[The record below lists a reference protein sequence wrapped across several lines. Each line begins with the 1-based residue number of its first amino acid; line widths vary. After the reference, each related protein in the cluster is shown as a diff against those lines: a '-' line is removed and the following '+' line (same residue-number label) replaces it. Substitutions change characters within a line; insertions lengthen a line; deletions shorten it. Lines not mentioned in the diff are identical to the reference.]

1 MRRITLLLFFLTLR
15 AAAQQPSTVQ
25 GIVVDALTNNPI
37 ARASIELRDLGG
49 DANPV
54 TRPGGVDPIT
64 AGYPGLTS
72 ENGQFVLRNI
82 PPGRYSLVASH
93 TGYVH
98 GEYGQHGPNGK
109 ALVLTV
115 PSGQSISGI
124 RLVMMPNAAIAGHAY
139 DSKGAPLAYVQMQ
152 ARRVT
157 YPDGQFT
164 MTMTSSTVTDD
175 LGAYRLYGLP
185 PGQYVLSAETY
196 TNSVGIT
203 PVTVSQTPPVP
214 GVVMSASAHGPMLT
228 DTDPANQ
235 NRRKFDI
242 GLIVFYP
249 SAIDPVDA
257 KLMDVRA
264 GEDVKGI
271 NVTLDSV
278 RSVVVGGTGTITRG
292 PSNADSTVDVLFI
305 MNATQ
310 SVRNR
315 MAFPGGGGRGNP
327 TPLPG
332 AFSFAFPP
340 GGYLAVAMVHATGNE
355 LSSGAYQ
362 YFNVGLTPA
371 NINLALAP
379 TQKISGH
386 VSIEGRSPGSEPDIS
401 KLRINFRRIPIIPSA
416 NQQST
421 AAVKNDGSFSS
432 GGVLDGDYAFSITG
446 FPDSLRNAYVKSV
459 RGANVEIVGDSV
471 RLAAQPSGS
480 MDVNIV
486 LGVNGGQIS
495 GAAVSNSSESLSN
508 VTVLLVPDV
517 VDRRDLYR
525 STVTD
530 AVGKYSFDQL
540 PPGDYRLF
548 SWEDVE
554 PDVWFN
560 PAFMSSLRDLGKTV
574 RIVEGTRSEINVT
587 AIPMR

>member
-15 AAAQQPSTVQ
+15 TAAQQPSTVQ

-93 TGYVH
+93 NGHVH

-109 ALVLTV
+109 AQVLTV
-115 PSGQSISGI
+115 PAGQSISGI

-228 DTDPANQ
+228 DADPANQ
-235 NRRKFDI
+235 NRRRDS
-242 GLIVFYP
+242 GLTIYYP
-249 SAIDPVDA
+249 NAIDPVDA
-257 KLMDVRA
+257 KLMDIRA
-264 GEDVKGI
+264 GEDIKGI
-271 NVTLDSV
+271 NVTLDSI
-278 RSVVVGGTGTITRG
+278 RTTPGSVTGTIARDA
-292 PSNADSTVDVLFI
+292 SSADTLVDVVVI
-305 MNATQ
+305 ANATQ
-310 SVRNR
+310 SARAR
-315 MAFPGGGGRGNP
+315 LGLPSMGGRGNAGP
-327 TPLPG
+327 VSPVLNL
-332 AFSFAFPP
+332 SLPP
-340 GGYLAVAMVHATGNE
+340 GGYLAVAMVHAAGNE
-355 LSSGAYQ
+355 LSSGAYG

-371 NINLALAP
+371 SFNLALAP
-379 TQKISGH
+379 SQKITGH
-386 VSIEGRSPGSEPDIS
+386 VSIEGRSSGSEPDLS
-401 KLRINFRRIPIIPSA
+401 KLRINFRRIPIIPMA
-416 NQQST
+416 VQQSSAT
-421 AAVKNDGSFSS
+421 VKNDGSFSS

-459 RGANVEIVGDSV
+459 RGTNVEIVGDRV

-495 GAAVSNSSESLSN
+495 GAAVSNSNESLSN
-508 VTVLLVPDV
+508 VTVLLVPDT

-525 STVTD
+525 STVSD
-530 AVGKYSFDQL
+530 SAGKYRFDQL
-540 PPGDYRLF
+540 PPGDYKLF

-554 PDVWFN
+554 PDIWFN

-574 RIVEGTRSEINVT
+574 RIAEGTRSDTNVT
-587 AIPMR
+587 AIPIR